1 MTPQLH
7 CSLSLLQTHDL
18 SWSLTFE
25 GIFEL
30 TRRKALNLAYVVQ
43 SPLGFA
49 TRDKAAALALATSKA
64 VTDLRQYINSDLGFS
79 DLEICFLCTK

>member
-1 MTPQLH
+1 MKGFLDYFLNSTFRKF
-7 CSLSLLQTHDL
+7 CCVCVLLR
-18 SWSLTFE
+18 E
-25 GIFEL
+25 IFSDII
-30 TRRKALNLAYVVQ
+30 Q